1 MIILFL
7 LFLQLAFAGS
17 ICRDGTYS
25 NSEGRGT
32 CSWHGGVAK
41 SGDYTESY
49 QKPASRKQDKWKIF
63 TTVTNS
69 NDILSVA
76 NFSGTLD
83 SKTEYGLFYRCDEEG
98 YEDMTLGVHNGES
111 WSIDEKTDVTGRT
124 VMVSGTTTKR
134 LEGTAWLE
142 RGRGFI
148 KNDKFLLL
156 IILTKSD
163 RKLLMESNSM
173 IFNDGTDSY
182 TIPLIGSSTAI
193 SHARINGKCD
203 DGERALTKA
212 RAEAKAEA
220 EARHKAETEA
230 RRKAEEEA
238 SVARE
243 KAKAEERALAV
254 QKKAKAEAEAM
265 AFKER
270 WGYLDAPV
278 LEDDE
283 AIKRMA
289 KEWSSAYYPQIETCV
304 QPHLKVN
311 PTFRGEWKV
320 KFIVETNG
328 IVVDV
333 TTTGLNSF
341 DPELKSCIQHTVSG
355 WRFQRIAY
363 PIKVVKTY
371 RVTTSW

>member
-32 CSWHGGVAK
+32 CSWHGGVAE

-49 QKPASRKQDKWKIF
+49 QKPAARKQDKWKVF

-69 NDILSVA
+69 NDIMSVA
-76 NFSGTLD
+76 GFSGTLD
-83 SKTEYGLFYRCDEEG
+83 SKTEYGLSYRCDEED
-98 YEDMTLGVHNGES
+98 YEDMILLVHNGEV
-111 WSIDEKTDVTGRT
+111 WSIDEKIDATRWT

-148 KNDKFLLL
+148 KDDRFLLHM
-156 IILTKSD
+156 ILTKSD

-173 IFNDGTDSY
+173 IFNDGAGPF
-182 TIPLIGSSTAI
+182 TIPLIGSSAAI
-193 SHARINGKCD
+193 SQARINGKCD
-203 DGERALTKA
+203 DGERTLTKA

-220 EARHKAETEA
+220 ETRHKAETEA
-230 RRKAEEEA
+230 RWKAEEEA

-254 QKKAKAEAEAM
+254 QKKAEAEAEAM

-289 KEWSSAYYPQIETCV
+289 KEWSSAYYPQIESCV
-304 QPHLKVN
+304 QPHLKAN

-320 KFIVETNG
+320 KFIIETNG
-328 IVVDV
+328 TVVDV
-333 TTTGLNSF
+333 TATGLNSF
-341 DPELKSCIQHTVSG
+341 DPELESCIQHTISA

-363 PIKVVKTY
+363 PVKVVKTY
-371 RVTTSW
+371 QITTS